1 MKKLG
6 VVDGDV
12 WKKAAQRLARAIIR
26 FQNNDQRVHSEST
39 VLFAV
44 AAFFGVKRASKR
56 DETPEQMLKRGFEQ
70 SYPGWIADG
79 LLKKPDDGHL

>member
-39 VLFAV
+39 VLFAY
-44 AAFFGVKRASKR
+44 RASKR